1 MTCVWIPRRHSV
13 CYTLAMLVIILVA
26 AFISIGGWVTSAQA
40 QHVIVLKNG
49 RQITVQSYREEGS
62 MIKFVGLGGEIG
74 IPKDQIQAILK
85 AGQTDRPG
93 LSISELE
100 TSSRQSAPA
109 PQKPSPSSTR
119 DVTPSPSTGETT
131 PLADPE
137 EVKEYQKR
145 LAEVS
150 QNLEAA
156 KQQYFDATQ
165 GGGTASNVSKEGIR
179 SWAMDFA
186 SRIHDSQKVPG
197 GGGASS
203 TPPTPPYAPNYTAK
217 ERELSDLR
225 SQIDR
230 LQKERAA
237 LIEEMKS
244 KNIPAGPF

>member
-1 MTCVWIPRRHSV
+1 
-13 CYTLAMLVIILVA
+13 MLVIILVA
-26 AFISIGGWVTSAQA
+26 AFISIGGWVSSAQA

-93 LSISELE
+93 LSISEME

-119 DVTPSPSTGETT
+119 DVTPPPSTGETK

-197 GGGASS
+197 GGGPSS

-244 KNIPAGPF
+244 KNIPTGPF

>member
-1 MTCVWIPRRHSV
+1 LT
-13 CYTLAMLVIILVA
+13 MLVIILVA
-26 AFISIGGWVTSAQA
+26 AFISIGGWVSSAQA

-93 LSISELE
+93 LSISEME
-100 TSSRQSAPA
+100 TPSRQSAPA

-119 DVTPSPSTGETT
+119 DVTPPPSTGETK
-131 PLADPE
+131 PLADLE

-197 GGGASS
+197 GGGPSS

-244 KNIPAGPF
+244 KNIPTGPF

>member
-13 CYTLAMLVIILVA
+13 CYTLIMLVIILVA
-26 AFISIGGWVTSAQA
+26 AFISIGGWVSSAQA

-93 LSISELE
+93 LSISEME

-119 DVTPSPSTGETT
+119 DVTPPPSTGETK

-197 GGGASS
+197 GGGPSS

-244 KNIPAGPF
+244 KNIPTGPF

>member
-13 CYTLAMLVIILVA
+13 CYTLTMLVIILVA
-26 AFISIGGWVTSAQA
+26 AFISIGGWVSSAQA

-93 LSISELE
+93 LSISEME
-100 TSSRQSAPA
+100 TSSRQSAPS
-109 PQKPSPSSTR
+109 PQKPAPSSTR
-119 DVTPSPSTGETT
+119 DVAQPPSPVETK

-197 GGGASS
+197 GGGPSS

-225 SQIDR
+225 SKIDR

-237 LIEEMKS
+237 LIE
-244 KNIPAGPF
+244 